1 MKICARKRGCLH
13 KSADSLESF
22 KIFFKNLKNI
32 KKISRAM
39 DGIIRRRN
47 LTKSIGRKDKW
58 DSCVFCCIE
67 ITKGIPH
74 IYGGFKLIVLNDLAD
89 IIGFGISGVSRTK
102 MAFKVRTKTTG
113 FQKDFDITG
122 LAVTYNE
129 QSIYSGAHC
138 ASRALCSS

>member
-22 KIFFKNLKNI
+22 KIFLKNLKNI

-58 DSCVFCCIE
+58 DSCGFCCIE
-67 ITKGIPH
+67 ITKGIPY
-74 IYGGFKLIVLNDLAD
+74 INGGFKLIVLNDLAD

-122 LAVTYNE
+122 LEVTYNE
-129 QSIYSGAHC
+129 QSIF
-138 ASRALCSS
+138 LF